1 MLPQTKILVIEDDK
15 QLGKTIKNVLS
26 MHGYDVRYADNG
38 AAGIQKAFEYNPDL
52 ILCDINMYPVDGY
65 QVFNV
70 LKDSLLIEQVPFIF
84 ITGNSELKDIRFGMD
99 LGVDDY
105 FVKPFDNERLI
116 QTIEK
121 RLARYRKLK
130 DTGKHE
136 FKVLFNMTT
145 NGIFLFDG
153 HAVFETNPALMQML
167 AINKDDLTTYTIEDF
182 LDPVSYQQTKD
193 KITRCTNGLLTSF
206 CETVTLVPRN
216 GEKFEATLHVSVYE
230 KYSGYSLMVGLV
242 TLDNL
247 KSAENEVFISDIFKL
262 LKKENILVTESLG
275 ERLTDIFKRHN
286 VNMDRQES
294 GFFTKRENQVL
305 CLSMEGLPIK
315 VIADKLSISNRTVE
329 NHRAKLMEKTNSKN
343 MIEVINFARR
353 NNLIDFKSISF
364 LAVFLV
370 ELIEIEFI
378 PFLINFF

>member
-52 ILCDINMYPVDGY
+52 ILCDINMNPVDGY

-84 ITGNSELKDIRFGMD
+84 ITGNSELKDIRFGLD

-136 FKVLFNMTT
+136 FKVLFNMTP

-153 HAVFETNPALMQML
+153 YAIFETNPALMQML
-167 AINKDDLTTYTIEDF
+167 AINKDNLTTYTIEDL
-182 LDPVSYQQTKD
+182 LDPVSYQKTKD
-193 KITRCTNGLLTSF
+193 LIERCTNGLLTSF
-206 CETVTLVPRN
+206 CESVTLVPRN
-216 GEKFEATLHVSVYE
+216 GEKFEAALHVSVYE

-242 TLDNL
+242 TLDNV
-247 KSAENEVFISDIFKL
+247 KSAENEVFISDVFKV

-275 ERLTDIFKRHN
+275 DKLTDIFKRHN

-343 MIEVINFARR
+343 MIEVINFARS
-353 NNLIDFKSISF
+353 NNLIDFKSIYF
-364 LAVFLV
+364 LAVFLI
-370 ELIEIEFI
+370 ELI
-378 PFLINFF
+378 